1 MQLGQFTASITVDDV
16 PLSEYAAEYS
26 ADGMEATCW
35 IASETDKQ
43 FSINFRD
50 ADASPRRIVSGRV
63 AVDGMGCGGMHLGDP
78 SRTGVSTASRNSV
91 STSDKTRRP
100 LTFAKQVLTDD
111 DAYLN
116 VAISPDLGTIKAVF
130 ALVTVCPRIGS
141 FKKPRHHAEPANILH
156 ERSKKA
162 MGHSVQ
168 LGPEYHAN
176 NNTTRLTSQTIK
188 TLATLTFRYRPI
200 ELLRAQG
207 IAPPLVRDVATT
219 IPTDIL
225 DLTMDVDSE
234 GDDEDTEIKKLQAR
248 LEALQKNKKRK
259 QVKRESPDV
268 KKEIKREDP
277 IFKPGEVIDLT

>member
-1 MQLGQFTASITVDDV
+1 MQLGQFSASITVDDV
-16 PLSEYAAEYS
+16 PLPEYAVEYA

-35 IASETDKQ
+35 IPSETDKE
-43 FSINFRD
+43 FSIDLRD

-63 AVDGMGCGGMHLGDP
+63 AVDGMRCGGMHLSDP

-91 STSDKTRRP
+91 STSDTTRRP
-100 LTFAKQVLTDD
+100 LKFAKQVLTDD
-111 DAYLN
+111 DTYLN

-130 ALVTVCPRIGS
+130 ALVRPRAGS
-141 FKKPRHHAEPANILH
+141 LKKPRHYDEPANILH

-162 MGHSVQ
+162 LGHSVQ
-168 LGPEYHAN
+168 LGPEYHRN
-176 NNTTRLTSQTIK
+176 SHTTSLPSQTIE
-188 TLATLTFRYRPI
+188 TLATLTFKYRPI

-207 IAPPLVRDVATT
+207 IAPPLVRDVGAT

-225 DLTMDVDSE
+225 DLTTDVDSE

-268 KKEIKREDP
+268 KKEIKREDL